1 MRAIFIG
8 ILSVWLLAGCDDAEE
23 QKAIEEMV
31 IQRELDRRIA
41 NYKTVLFENC
51 QERAI
56 EEATRIAD
64 SIMIE
69 EARLLKDTM
78 GKPAKPPRPERPE
91 LRKLEDS
98 TPVRPFLRDSLGG

>member
-1 MRAIFIG
+1 MRAIFIA
-8 ILSVWLLAGCDDAEE
+8 IVSVWLLTGCDDAEE

-41 NYKTVLFENC
+41 NYKAVLFKNC

-64 SIMIE
+64 SIIIK
-69 EARLLKDTM
+69 EARLLKDTL
-78 GKPAKPPRPERPE
+78 GKPVKPARPEKPE
-91 LRKLEDS
+91 LRTLQDS
-98 TPVRPFLRDSLGG
+98 TPVRPFLRDSVGG